1 MMRAKHFATPFLAT
15 ALFGMSVVPGAAS
28 GQEAPSQATTS
39 EVGGATLYSNW
50 NIVQNATKSPLH
62 TTLIKAISTAGL
74 VDELSAPGPFTL
86 FAPTDKAFA
95 AIPKMTGGLM
105 NPANSEALAAVVNF
119 HVVPGRLTSA
129 DLYKKIKAGGG
140 TAVLTTVADEELK
153 LTEVQGNIKIEGTQG
168 SVGFITEPDV
178 EQSNGMVHVVNG
190 VLMPSLAQATS

>member
-15 ALFGMSVVPGAAS
+15 LFGITLMSGAAS
-28 GQEAPSQATTS
+28 GQETRPQATTS

-50 NIVQNATKSPLH
+50 NIVQNTTKSPLH
-62 TTLIKAISTAGL
+62 TMLIKAISMAGL

-95 AIPKMTGGLM
+95 AIPKITGWLM
-105 NPANSEALAAVVNF
+105 KPANSESLVEVLNF

-129 DLYKKIKAGGG
+129 DLYTKIKAGGG
-140 TAVLTTVADEELK
+140 TAVLTTVAGEALK
-153 LTEVQGNIKIEGTQG
+153 LSEVQGNIKVEGTQG
-168 SVGFITEPDV
+168 SVGFVTVPDV

-190 VLMPSLAQATS
+190 VLMPQLAQPTE